1 MKDNFDLKKFLT
13 ENKTIENSN
22 PFLKEAKEKEEK
34 FNKSKIEKAIKA
46 ILKKEGGAAGLK
58 PLVAAAKDLGAD
70 KKDLMGVLKKM
81 TSVEKHRHGDYIL
94 KESEAGELNVYG
106 YQTKHFDICPA
117 ATSLFKRILDDEFG
131 DLSEIAVQGIAK
143 IHDHLF
149 LLEKKVIKKE
159 QASKQQVNMAKM
171 AQEAIIT
178 LGLQIGIPEEEFDYV
193 QAHVDKIKSFSNL
206 KEEMSDSEK
215 EKVNREVDAVRDDL
229 DQISKLAKD
238 AGEDAE
244 DIKSK
249 IREMIINELSE
260 EMDPEDEEESPE
272 EKEKQAAIARSN
284 QSQMDADE
292 FEELAQYM
300 RPFEESLDEAKEDEE
315 EIETDESED
324 TEEAPEEEVEAEE
337 EESETGGGI
346 EDIAADMEGDE
357 GDLMDHLISALKVSK
372 AMDNDKLTTQ
382 IGNTLKFFVGEY
394 IGGEE

>member
-22 PFLKEAKEKEEK
+22 PFLREAKEKEEK
-34 FNKSKIEKAIKA
+34 FSKSKLEKSIKA

-58 PLVAAAKDLGAD
+58 PLVDAAKDLGAD

-106 YQTKHFDICPA
+106 YQTQHFDICPA
-117 ATSLFKRILDDEFG
+117 ATSLFKRILNGELG
-131 DLSEIAVQGIAK
+131 DLSEVAIKNMAK
-143 IHDHLF
+143 INDQLF
-149 LLEKKVIKKE
+149 LLEKKVIEKE
-159 QASKQQVNMAKM
+159 QASEQQVIIAKM
-171 AQEAIIT
+171 AQQALIN
-178 LGLQIGIPEEEFDYV
+178 LGLQMGIPEEEFDYV

-215 EKVNREVDAVRDDL
+215 EKIDREVDAVRDDL

-238 AGEDAE
+238 AGEDAG

-260 EMDPEDEEESPE
+260 EMDPEDEMDADEALA
-272 EKEKQAAIARSN
+272 Q
-284 QSQMDADE
+284 QMDADE
-292 FEELAQYM
+292 YETYADAFGSM
-300 RPFEESLDEAKEDEE
+300 PFKESLEEAKEDEEE

-324 TEEAPEEEVEAEE
+324 TEEIEDEAPEEETEE
-337 EESETGGGI
+337 EPETGGGI
-346 EDIAADMEGDE
+346 EDIAADMKGDE

>member
-34 FNKSKIEKAIKA
+34 FSKSKLEKSIKA

-58 PLVAAAKDLGAD
+58 PLVAAAKNLGAD

-106 YQTKHFDICPA
+106 YQTQHFDICPA
-117 ATSLFKRILDDEFG
+117 ATSLFKRILDGELG
-131 DLSEIAVQGIAK
+131 DLSEIAIKNMAK
-143 IHDHLF
+143 INDQLF
-149 LLEKKVIKKE
+149 LLEKKVIEKG
-159 QASKQQVNMAKM
+159 QASEQQVIIAKM
-171 AQEAIIT
+171 AQQALIN
-178 LGLQIGIPEEEFDYV
+178 LALQMGIPEEEFDYV

-215 EKVNREVDAVRDDL
+215 EKIDREVDAVRDDL

-238 AGEDAE
+238 AGEDAG

-260 EMDPEDEEESPE
+260 EMDPEDEMDADEALA
-272 EKEKQAAIARSN
+272 Q
-284 QSQMDADE
+284 QMDADE
-292 FEELAQYM
+292 EAEYAAAFGSM
-300 RPFEESLDEAKEDEE
+300 PFEESLDEAKEDEE

-324 TEEAPEEEVEAEE
+324 TEEIEDEAPEEETEE
-337 EESETGGGI
+337 EPETGGGI
-346 EDIAADMEGDE
+346 EDIAADMKGDE